1 MRKNCRWTFD
11 AWRAGRSLKP
21 AESIWTDGTTV
32 YSYQTAIAVTLPSGV
47 ILNRTPY
54 SVTTTTHQ
62 NGLAVGLE
70 EEGTTFL
77 VVENVPIGTMS
88 LTE

>member
-32 YSYQTAIAVTLPSGV
+32 YSYRTAIAVTLPSGV

-54 SVTTTTHQ
+54 SVTTTTQLRQSGSSRHATCSAARASAQ
-62 NGLAVGLE
+62 CAQ
-70 EEGTTFL
+70 
-77 VVENVPIGTMS
+77 VP
-88 LTE
+88 